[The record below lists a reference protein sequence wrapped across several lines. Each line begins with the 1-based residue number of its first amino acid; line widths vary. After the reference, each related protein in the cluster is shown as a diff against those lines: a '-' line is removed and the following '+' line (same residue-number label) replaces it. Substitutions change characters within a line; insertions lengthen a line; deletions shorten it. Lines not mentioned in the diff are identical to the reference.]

1 MEAKHSKRTTAKLRV
16 LGLVLCF
23 TMLLGMLAT
32 SCNKGAPEATEGG
45 SDAAQENAD
54 PKVISVL
61 RLKEDVE
68 AGTKITSSK
77 FETVELDPSK
87 VWIGAITDPEAV
99 MGKYAQRNMTAGDF
113 LLEKDVGE
121 DKPVIKKAL
130 AFLFGKEPLTVGP
143 GVKTGLGI
151 RCDIPSSVG
160 GDLICASLAAH
171 KLYGSPS
178 LIVDIDTATKM
189 TLVNSDGAFVGTS
202 ILPGVLMGLDALSS
216 SAALLPTVELSAPSR
231 VIGKNTADCM
241 RSGILYGNAS
251 MIDGMIDRIFAE
263 NGEMQVILTGSQAHL
278 VTPYLEHSFTLD
290 EHLVLRGLKMI
301 FDKNN

>member
-1 MEAKHSKRTTAKLRV
+1 MILALDIGISIINIGGFEGDAPSFVAHIASDTRKTSDEYAVSLLSILLLHSIDRSSVTGT
-16 LGLVLCF
+16 
-23 TMLLGMLAT
+23 
-32 SCNKGAPEATEGG
+32 
-45 SDAAQENAD
+45 
-54 PKVISVL
+54 VISSVL
-61 RLKEDVE
+61 P
-68 AGTKITSSK
+68 
-77 FETVELDPSK
+77 EL
-87 VWIGAITDPEAV
+87 
-99 MGKYAQRNMTAGDF
+99 N
-113 LLEKDVGE
+113 
-121 DKPVIKKAL
+121 PVIKNAL

-143 GVKTGLGI
+143 GVKTGIGI

-171 KLYGSPS
+171 QIYSSPS

-202 ILPGVLMGLDALSS
+202 ILPGILMGLGALSS
-216 SAALLPTVELSAPSR
+216 SAALLPTVEPTAPAR

-241 RSGILYGNAS
+241 RSGVIYGNAS

-263 NGEMQVILTGSQAHL
+263 NGEMQVIVTGSQAHL
-278 VTPYLEHSFTLD
+278 VTPYINHAFISD

>member
-1 MEAKHSKRTTAKLRV
+1 MMILALDIGISVINIGGFAGDALAFVAHIASDTKKTYDEYAVSMLSVLSLHSVDRLSVTGT
-16 LGLVLCF
+16 
-23 TMLLGMLAT
+23 
-32 SCNKGAPEATEGG
+32 
-45 SDAAQENAD
+45 
-54 PKVISVL
+54 VISSVL
-61 RLKEDVE
+61 P
-68 AGTKITSSK
+68 
-77 FETVELDPSK
+77 EL
-87 VWIGAITDPEAV
+87 
-99 MGKYAQRNMTAGDF
+99 N
-113 LLEKDVGE
+113 
-121 DKPVIKKAL
+121 PVIKKAL

-160 GDLICASLAAH
+160 GDLICASLAAQ

-178 LIVDIDTATKM
+178 LIVDVDTATKM

-202 ILPGVLMGLDALSS
+202 ILPGILMGLGALSS

-241 RSGILYGNAS
+241 RSGIIYGSAS

-278 VTPYLEHSFTLD
+278 VAPYLTHGFIAD
-290 EHLVLRGLKMI
+290 DHLVLRGLKLI
-301 FDKNN
+301 YDKN

>member
-1 MEAKHSKRTTAKLRV
+1 MILALDIGISVINIGGFKGDVPSFVAHIASDTRKTSDEYAVSLLSILSLHSIDRSSVTGT
-16 LGLVLCF
+16 
-23 TMLLGMLAT
+23 
-32 SCNKGAPEATEGG
+32 
-45 SDAAQENAD
+45 
-54 PKVISVL
+54 VISSVL
-61 RLKEDVE
+61 P
-68 AGTKITSSK
+68 
-77 FETVELDPSK
+77 EL
-87 VWIGAITDPEAV
+87 
-99 MGKYAQRNMTAGDF
+99 N
-113 LLEKDVGE
+113 
-121 DKPVIKKAL
+121 PVIKNAL

-202 ILPGVLMGLDALSS
+202 ILPGILMGLGALSS
-216 SAALLPTVELSAPSR
+216 SAALLPTVELSAPAR

-241 RSGILYGNAS
+241 RSGVIYGNAS

-263 NGEMQVILTGSQAHL
+263 NGEMQVIVTGSQAHL
-278 VTPYLEHSFTLD
+278 VTPYLGHPFTLD
-290 EHLVLRGLKMI
+290 EHLVLRGLYLI
-301 FDKNN
+301 YNKNN